1 MNTQPEKA
9 PDEVLEAREEI
20 LAPNNDLATLLG
32 DIAAASP
39 GPPGAPGPQGAAG
52 PSVRSQSIIKEKIHA
67 VLRLK
72 LIESNVNPAF
82 SSVIFETF

>member
-1 MNTQPEKA
+1 MLDTR
-9 PDEVLEAREEI
+9 EVISAH
-20 LAPNNDLATLLG
+20 NNDLATLLG

-39 GPPGAPGPQGAAG
+39 GPPVDPGPQGAAG

-82 SSVIFETF
+82 SSVIFETFKDAPAVL